1 MLRHH
6 HIGLSSI
13 RDYLTSLL
21 SARNDTYASKE
32 SDGMMSS
39 RNIFRRGPTPKAQ
52 LDVSDLDTDENNYVK
67 AEGKRLV
74 FRDVELGHVKTTNT
88 YIRSLKRDPEYREDG
103 IYLKSDI
110 SQTWSDPPTHR

>member
-1 MLRHH
+1 
-6 HIGLSSI
+6 
-13 RDYLTSLL
+13 
-21 SARNDTYASKE
+21 
-32 SDGMMSS
+32 MMSS

-52 LDVSDLDTDENNYVK
+52 LDVSDLDTDENNCVK